1 MKLTVS
7 SHDKT
12 DAEAGP
18 GTILLLEDDADH
30 AELARRA
37 LQGMEPASQV
47 KVVDS
52 LQAAQTW
59 LIDHTP
65 DLLIADLRLPDGS
78 GVDLLRGAHPLP
90 YPVII
95 MTSQGDERM
104 AVEAMKAGAMDYI
117 VKSVAAFRVLAR
129 IAQRVWREWQHIAE
143 RQRAEAAL
151 RHSEAR
157 MHSVTAN
164 LPGVVLQFFIRS
176 EGEIGVHY
184 VDGRLEEIFGL
195 PKDTVGAVDLFD
207 RFVADV
213 DERDRQ
219 RLLSS
224 ILEATTEFKHWDFEG
239 RFIKPS
245 GERIWFKGLA
255 SPRQLPTEIVFDGIL
270 LDISGKKQAQE
281 ALRESE
287 ERFRSIVQHAWDV
300 IAILDVQ
307 MRIDYMS
314 PRSQSMLGYEPADLL
329 GEPAFALIH
338 ADDREKV
345 EMAFAGVLAHSDSAA
360 PTEFRFRHQ
369 RGYWTEVEAVA
380 TNLLEYPGVRGILV
394 VLRDISERRQAEERI
409 HHMAH
414 HDPLTGLPNRRLLAE
429 QATLTLALAARSRIN
444 MALLFCD
451 LDHFKDINDSLGH
464 VVGDILLIQ
473 VSSQIKKSLRDTD
486 ILARLGGDE
495 FMVLLPETGR
505 DGAARVADKI
515 LTLLREPAPLGE
527 HQLTVTG
534 SIGISLYPYD
544 GDNFQDLFRNADT
557 AMYQA
562 KQMGRNAYRF
572 YDAAMNAAN
581 LERLTL
587 LSALRKAI
595 KKEQLRTY
603 FQPKVDLADGRVI
616 GAEALVRWQH
626 PDEGLIPPGRFI
638 PLAEDNDLI
647 IAIGDWVLKEVCRQ
661 LAVWREAGLPPLSVA
676 VNVAARH
683 FYADG
688 LMQNLETLLEQY
700 GLPPEAL
707 ELELTESTML
717 EAGPETLTLLQE
729 LRGRG
734 FTLAIDDFGTGYS
747 SLAYLKNLPITA
759 LKIDRSFVRDLATQP
774 GDCAI
779 AAVIVTLGHCLG
791 LTVIA
796 EGVETAQQQ
805 EILLEH
811 GCDYAQGY
819 LFSRPL
825 PAAEFVDWWK
835 RSITR

>member
-7 SHDKT
+7 SHDQT
-12 DAEAGP
+12 DTDTAL

-37 LQGMEPASQV
+37 FRGMEPASQLQ
-47 KVVDS
+47 VVDS
-52 LQAAQTW
+52 LQAAQVW
-59 LIDHTP
+59 LVNHTP
-65 DLLIADLRLPDGS
+65 DLVIADLRLPDGS
-78 GVDLLRGAHPLP
+78 GVDLLRGEHPLP

-117 VKSVAAFRVLAR
+117 VKSVAAFQVLAR
-129 IAQRVWREWQHIAE
+129 IAQRTLREWRHIAE
-143 RQRAEAAL
+143 RRCAESAL

-184 VDGRLEEIFGL
+184 VDGRLEAIFGL
-195 PKDTVGAVDLFD
+195 SRETTDGVDLFD
-207 RFVADV
+207 RFMAGV

-224 ILEATTEFKHWDFEG
+224 IVEATTEFKPWDFEG

-255 SPRQLPTEIVFDGIL
+255 SPRQLQTEIAFDGIL
-270 LDISGKKQAQE
+270 LDISGKKQAEE

-287 ERFRSIVQHAWDV
+287 ERFRSIVQYAWDV
-300 IAILDVQ
+300 IAILDAQ
-307 MRIDYMS
+307 MRIDYIS

-329 GEPAFALIH
+329 GKSALALVH

-345 EMAFAGVLAHSDSAA
+345 ETAVAGVLAHRDSGA

-380 TNLLEYPGVRGILV
+380 TNLFEYPGVRGILV

-429 QATLTLALAARSRIN
+429 QAALALALAARSRAN
-444 MALLFCD
+444 TALLFCD

-473 VSSQIKKSLRDTD
+473 VSSQIKKSLRDAD

-505 DGAARVADKI
+505 DGAAQVADKI
-515 LTLLREPAPLGE
+515 LTLLREPVTLGE

-534 SIGISLYPYD
+534 SIGISLYPHD
-544 GDNFQDLFRNADT
+544 GDGFQDLFRNADT

-562 KQMGRNAYRF
+562 KQAGRNAYRF
-572 YDAAMNAAN
+572 YDAAMNAAS

-595 KKEQLRTY
+595 KNEQLRTY
-603 FQPKVDLADGRVI
+603 FQPKVDLADGRVV
-616 GAEALVRWQH
+616 GAEALVRWEH
-626 PDEGLIPPGRFI
+626 PEEGLIPPGRFI
-638 PLAEDNDLI
+638 PLAEDSDLI
-647 IAIGDWVLKEVCRQ
+647 VAIGNWVLADVCQQ
-661 LAVWREAGLPPLSVA
+661 LAAWREAGLPPLSVA
-676 VNVAARH
+676 VNIAARH
-683 FYADG
+683 FYANG
-688 LMQNLETLLEQY
+688 LTKNLESLLEQY
-700 GLPPEAL
+700 GLPAEAL

-717 EAGPETLTLLQE
+717 EAGSETLTLLHE

-774 GDCAI
+774 SDCAI

-796 EGVETAQQQ
+796 EGVETAEQQK
-805 EILLEH
+805 ILLEQ

-819 LFSRPL
+819 LFSPPL
-825 PAAEFVDWWK
+825 PAAEFEKWW
-835 RSITR
+835 RHSIAR